1 MVDVN
6 VIIENITIK
15 IYRNM
20 YAVNALLHKSF
31 PNKYLSRYKSDS
43 LDYQCQRTYGY
54 NPVMIDPKSNG
65 AILNLF
71 NQNMEPHGY
80 NLSTPLLLGSIL

>member
-1 MVDVN
+1 
-6 VIIENITIK
+6 
-15 IYRNM
+15 M
-20 YAVNALLHKSF
+20 YVVNAYFITVSRTSIYPGTNQIPLTI
-31 PNKYLSRYKSDS
+31 NVKYV
-43 LDYQCQRTYGY
+43 Y